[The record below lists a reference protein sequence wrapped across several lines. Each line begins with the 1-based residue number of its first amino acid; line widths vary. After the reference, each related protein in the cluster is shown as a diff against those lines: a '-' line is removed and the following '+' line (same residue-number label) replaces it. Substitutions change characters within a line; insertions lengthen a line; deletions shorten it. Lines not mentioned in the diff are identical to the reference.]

1 MPSIYY
7 FLTLLGG
14 GGEFT
19 THTGKQQEM
28 ERLHGDIKGKP
39 KGTTRNTNSNHHGF
53 NRKSLGTNR
62 KSIAM
67 NGHRKEST
75 GNQKGWMA
83 CAINSER
90 TNILLPVGAGCP
102 LCHLYIIF
110 LTLLGGGVENSV
122 PTQGSNRKS
131 KGFTGTSKGNQK
143 EPQGTP
149 IAIIRKSNG
158 FNRKSLGTNRKSI
171 AMNGHRKES
180 TGNQKGWM
188 ACAINSERTNV
199 LLPVGAR
206 CPLCHLYTIFLTL
219 LGGRGIHYP
228 HREAT
233 GNGKASR
240 GHQRETKRNHKE
252 HQ

>member
-110 LTLLGGGVENSV
+110 LTLLGGGGEFSTHTGKQQEIERLHGDIKGKPKGTTRNTNSNHQEIKWFQQEITRHQQEIHSHEW
-122 PTQGSNRKS
+122 TQKGIHRKS
-131 KGFTGTSKGNQK
+131 KRLDGL
-143 EPQGTP
+143 
-149 IAIIRKSNG
+149 R
-158 FNRKSLGTNRKSI
+158 
-171 AMNGHRKES
+171 
-180 TGNQKGWM
+180 
-188 ACAINSERTNV
+188 
-199 LLPVGAR
+199 
-206 CPLCHLYTIFLTL
+206 
-219 LGGRGIHYP
+219 
-228 HREAT
+228 
-233 GNGKASR
+233 
-240 GHQRETKRNHKE
+240 HQF
-252 HQ
+252 